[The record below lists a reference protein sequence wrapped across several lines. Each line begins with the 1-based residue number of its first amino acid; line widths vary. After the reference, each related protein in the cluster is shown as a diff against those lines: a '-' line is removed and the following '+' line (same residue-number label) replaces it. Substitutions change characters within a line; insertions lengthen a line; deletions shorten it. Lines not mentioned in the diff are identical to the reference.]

1 MELKY
6 ITIHTITPN
15 TSDERNVTIAYG
27 KYQAFLLGCL
37 EHNTT
42 LLIDQRL
49 VDQLQELVNVQASK
63 NQKESKEKRILNALE
78 IAVRYGSIDGA
89 HHKAWVIDQ
98 MMRILAGD
106 NYNELIKENGGEW
119 DCGIAP

>member
-6 ITIHTITPN
+6 ITMRTITPN

-27 KYQAFLLGCL
+27 KYQTFLLGCL

-49 VDQLQELVNVQASK
+49 VDQLQELVNAQSSK
-63 NQKESKEKRILNALE
+63 NQKESGR
-78 IAVRYGSIDGA
+78 
-89 HHKAWVIDQ
+89 
-98 MMRILAGD
+98 
-106 NYNELIKENGGEW
+106 
-119 DCGIAP
+119 